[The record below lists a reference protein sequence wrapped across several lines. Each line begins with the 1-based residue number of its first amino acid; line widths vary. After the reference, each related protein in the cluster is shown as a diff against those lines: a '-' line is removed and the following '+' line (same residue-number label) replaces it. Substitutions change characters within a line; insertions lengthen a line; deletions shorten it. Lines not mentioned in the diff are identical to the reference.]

1 MSEVQ
6 NNLGEKFKETIT
18 EAMKT
23 GDFHALNTL
32 VTDTVN
38 DALREADFQANLS
51 REATEKKVWNSQRS
65 WQDKRREEVKTEAE
79 IQAERQQREKQQEER
94 RRQNEEWHRQRRE
107 REKQWEEQ
115 RKAQAEQNRARN
127 QAQPVTPR
135 KATAAEMTSLV
146 KMEKKG
152 NVSGTLCT
160 VFGGIG
166 LGFSGLGTSGTA
178 VTGSFSGSISVCGNP
193 SGSIVSGIFRDDIL
207 WQRTAQKIKAC
218 GEISGAVRHQN
229 VWCDQRN
236 GPLYRKKCP
245 LCQKRSS

>member
-6 NNLGEKFKETIT
+6 NNLGEKFKETIA

-115 RKAQAEQNRARN
+115 RKAQAEQNCARN

-160 VFGGIG
+160 VFGRIDW
-166 LGFSGLGTSGTA
+166 
-178 VTGSFSGSISVCGNP
+178 GSADWDFWYSCYWQL
-193 SGSIVSGIFRDDIL
+193 FRQHL
-207 WQRTAQKIKAC
+207 
-218 GEISGAVRHQN
+218 
-229 VWCDQRN
+229 
-236 GPLYRKKCP
+236 
-245 LCQKRSS
+245 

>member
-6 NNLGEKFKETIT
+6 NNLGEKFKETIA

-115 RKAQAEQNRARN
+115 RKAQAEQNCARN

-160 VFGGIG
+160 VFADWDFWYSCYWQ
-166 LGFSGLGTSGTA
+166 L
-178 VTGSFSGSISVCGNP
+178 
-193 SGSIVSGIFRDDIL
+193 FRQHL
-207 WQRTAQKIKAC
+207 
-218 GEISGAVRHQN
+218 
-229 VWCDQRN
+229 
-236 GPLYRKKCP
+236 
-245 LCQKRSS
+245 